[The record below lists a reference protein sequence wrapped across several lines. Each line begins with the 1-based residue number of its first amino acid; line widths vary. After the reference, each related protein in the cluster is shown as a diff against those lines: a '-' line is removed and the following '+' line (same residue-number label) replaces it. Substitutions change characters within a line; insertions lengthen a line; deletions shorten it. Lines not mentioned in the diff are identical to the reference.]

1 MFGIFSFSNILDYL
15 GGVVYNSVDQAIVS
29 YNEYVGG
36 ILILILLI
44 PTGLYFII
52 RLKFLNVTRLRHSIR
67 IVAGKYDKKDDV
79 GDVNHFK
86 ALTTAL
92 SATVGTGNIVGV
104 ALAISL
110 GGPGSIFWMWIT
122 GFLGMIL
129 KYSECTLSHKYR
141 TFNSDGSVSGGPMYY
156 IRNGLKT
163 KLGGF
168 AKILAAVF
176 AGATIL
182 CSLGTGNMAQ
192 SNSMTGVFHE
202 SYGIMEHVTIFG
214 SMVPTKI
221 ITGLIIT
228 VLVLMVI
235 IGGIKRIA
243 EVTSKLVPIMAVLY
257 FISALVVIIIMID
270 QVPAAFS
277 MIVNNAFT
285 GTAAT
290 GGFIGSTFIL
300 TLIWGV
306 RRGLFSNE
314 AGQGSAPIAHAA
326 AKTDYPA
333 REGLVASL
341 EPLVDTL
348 IICTLTALVIILTG
362 AWTTGDEATAFTV
375 TGMERGLD
383 KIGLQV
389 IAKHIVAIGL
399 LLFAFSTIISW
410 SYYGTRAVNYLF
422 GEKYIKPYRYIYGLF
437 VFFGCIWGIDLV
449 WHFVDMVIT
458 FMTIPNLIALL
469 LLAPV
474 VIRETKR
481 YFEAMDK
488 LEPGKKKLR
497 K

>member
-1 MFGIFSFSNILDYL
+1 MNPILEFIDKII
-15 GGVVYNSVDQAIVS
+15 VAYND
-29 YNEYVGG
+29 YVGG
-36 ILILILLI
+36 YAVLFMLI

-52 RLKFLNVTRLRHSIR
+52 RLKFLNVTRLFHSIR
-67 IVAGKYDKKDDV
+67 VVAGKYDKKGDK

-110 GGPGSIFWMWIT
+110 GGPGAIFWMWIT

-129 KYSECTLSHKYR
+129 KYAECTLSHKYR
-141 TFNSDGSVSGGPMYY
+141 TFNSDGTVSGGPMYY
-156 IRNGLKT
+156 IRDGLKD
-163 KLGGF
+163 KLGGG
-168 AKILAAVF
+168 AKILAGIFAV
-176 AGATIL
+176 ATIL

-202 SYGIMEHVTIFG
+202 SYGIMEHFFIG
-214 SMVPTKI
+214 GWEVPTKLLTGII
-221 ITGLIIT
+221 ITGL
-228 VLVLMVI
+228 VLLVI
-235 IGGIKRIA
+235 VGGIKRIA
-243 EVTSKLVPIMAVLY
+243 EVTSKLVPFMAILY
-257 FISALVVIIIMID
+257 FISAIVVISLQID
-270 QVPAAFS
+270 EVPAAFK
-277 MIVNNAFT
+277 MIVTDAFT

-290 GGFIGSTFIL
+290 GGFVGSAFIL
-300 TLIWGV
+300 TIIWGV

-326 AKTDYPA
+326 ARTEYPA

-348 IICTLTALVIILTG
+348 IICTLTALIIILTG

-375 TGMERGLD
+375 TGMERGLGE
-383 KIGLQV
+383 IGLD
-389 IAKHIVAIGL
+389 IMAKHIVAIGL

-410 SYYGTRAVNYLF
+410 SYYGTRAVNYLL
-422 GEKYIKPYRYIYGLF
+422 GEKFIKPYRYLYALF

-474 VIRETKR
+474 IMRETRNYFSEMEKQNILKR
-481 YFEAMDK
+481 N
-488 LEPGKKKLR
+488 GR
-497 K
+497 R

>member
-1 MFGIFSFSNILDYL
+1 MNPVLDYIDRII
-15 GGVVYNSVDQAIVS
+15 VFYN
-29 YNEYVGG
+29 NYVGG
-36 ILILILLI
+36 YAVLFMLI

-52 RLKFLNVTRLRHSIR
+52 RLKFLNVTRLWHSIK
-67 IVAGKYDKKDDV
+67 IVAGKYDKPGDK

-122 GFLGMIL
+122 GFLGMML
-129 KYSECTLSHKYR
+129 KYAECTLSHKYR
-141 TFNSDGSVSGGPMYY
+141 TFNSDGTVSGGPMYY
-156 IRNGLKT
+156 IENGLK
-163 KLGGF
+163 KQLGGF
-168 AKILAAVF
+168 AKVLAVIF

-202 SYGIMEHVTIFG
+202 SYKIFEYTG
-214 SMVPTKI
+214 FFGMQFPTKV
-221 ITGLIIT
+221 ITGIVIT
-228 VLVLMVI
+228 GLVLMVI
-235 IGGIKRIA
+235 VGGIKRIA
-243 EVTSKLVPIMAVLY
+243 DVTSKLVPFMAILY
-257 FISALVVIIIMID
+257 FVGSITVIGVMYSEI
-270 QVPAAFS
+270 PAAFS
-277 MIVNNAFT
+277 LIINDAFT

-290 GGFIGSTFIL
+290 GGFVGSTFML
-300 TLIWGV
+300 TIIWGV

-326 AKTDYPA
+326 AKTEFAA

-348 IICTLTALVIILTG
+348 IICTLTALVIVLTG
-362 AWTTGDEATAFTV
+362 SWTTGQEATAFTV
-375 TGMERGLD
+375 TGMERGLAH
-383 KIGLQV
+383 IGMQPL
-389 IAKHIVAIGL
+389 AKHIVAFGL

-410 SYYGTRAVNYLF
+410 SYYGTTAVIYLF
-422 GEKYIKPYRYIYGLF
+422 GEKYVKPYRYMYGLF
-437 VFFGCIWGIDLV
+437 VFFGCIWGIDVV

-469 LLAPV
+469 LLSPV
-474 VIRETKR
+474 ILKETKK
-481 YFEAMDK
+481 YFDTMRKENK
-488 LEPGKKKLR
+488 L
-497 K
+497 